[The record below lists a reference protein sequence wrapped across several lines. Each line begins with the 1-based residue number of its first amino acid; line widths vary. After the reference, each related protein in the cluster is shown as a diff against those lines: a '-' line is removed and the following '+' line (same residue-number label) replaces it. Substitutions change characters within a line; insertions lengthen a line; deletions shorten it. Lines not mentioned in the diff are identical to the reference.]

1 MAGARTRRTAIVV
14 VAKAPIAGIAKTRLG
29 VEIGYAEAARLYEAF
44 LLDTLQTIEVGLAAS
59 RSAITSASRWI
70 SCPDES
76 HASALASVVGPG
88 WSIVPQRRNGL
99 MGALADSFED
109 GFAAGADIV
118 VVIDADS
125 PGLPF
130 SQVEECVR
138 LIDENQTV
146 LGPTLDGGYYLIAVH
161 RDLGQLAAE
170 LVLGRAYDGKTICDE
185 TIQHAGRLGLT
196 AAKGPVGFDVDTVED
211 LRWLIRELPRHP
223 PASLERTRLALAALA
238 PISAG
243 PRPGR

>member
-1 MAGARTRRTAIVV
+1 MAGARIWRTAIVV
-14 VAKAPIAGIAKTRLG
+14 VAKAPLAGIAKTRLG

-44 LLDTLQTIEVGLAAS
+44 LLDSLQTIDTGLVAPPSVIDVVS
-59 RSAITSASRWI
+59 RGI

-76 HASALASVVGPG
+76 HASALTAIVHPG

-109 GFAAGADIV
+109 GFAAGADVV

-130 SQVEECVR
+130 SHVEECVR
-138 LIDENQTV
+138 LVDLHQAV

-161 RDLGQLAAE
+161 RDLGQRAAE
-170 LVLGRAYDGKTICDE
+170 LVLGRAYDGQTICDE
-185 TIQHAGRLGLT
+185 TIRHAERLGLT
-196 AAKGPVGFDVDTVED
+196 ATKGPVGFDVDTVED
-211 LRWLIRELPRHP
+211 LRRLIRELPP
-223 PASLERTRLALAALA
+223 GGLERTRLALAELGPILA
-238 PISAG
+238 A